1 LERISFIFLMISD
14 YEGEQLVKIA
24 REAVELY
31 VRMAVV
37 APIDNR
43 KIFSDNMGV
52 FVTIN
57 HLSEHGEE
65 HLRGCIGFPFP
76 GQGLYQSVVEAAIGA
91 ATIDPRFSPL
101 VESELPRIIFELS
114 LLTPP
119 QPIQVVHPT
128 EYYDHIKIGRDG
140 LILRWENGSALL
152 LPQVAKRF
160 GWDVDEFLL
169 NLCYKGGT
177 TPDAWVLPGTK
188 LYKFQ
193 AQVYIES
200 EPGGKVVRLQ

>member
-1 LERISFIFLMISD
+1 MIND

-37 APIDNR
+37 APVDTR
-43 KIFSDNMGV
+43 KIFSDKMGV

-57 HLSEHGEE
+57 RLNEQGEE
-65 HLRGCIGFPFP
+65 HLRGCIGFPLP
-76 GQGLYQSVVEAAIGA
+76 EKGLYQSVVEAAIGA

-101 VESELPRIIFELS
+101 AESDLSRIIFELS

-119 QPIQVVHPT
+119 QLIQVAHPT

-140 LILRWENGSALL
+140 LMLSWKNGSALL
-152 LPQVAKRF
+152 LPQIAKRL

-193 AQVYIES
+193 AQVYAES
-200 EPGGKVVRLQ
+200 EPRGKVVRLQ

>member
-1 LERISFIFLMISD
+1 MIND

-119 QPIQVVHPT
+119 QLIQAVHPT

-152 LPQVAKRF
+152 LPQVAKRL

>member
-1 LERISFIFLMISD
+1 MINDS
-14 YEGEQLVKIA
+14 EGEQLVKIA
-24 REAVELY
+24 REAVEMY
-31 VRMAVV
+31 VRRAVV
-37 APIDNR
+37 APMDTG

-57 HLSEHGEE
+57 HLNEQGEE
-65 HLRGCIGFPFP
+65 HLRGCIGYPLP
-76 GQGLYQSVVEAAIGA
+76 GKGLYQSVVEAAIGA

-101 VESELPRIIFELS
+101 VESELSSIIFELS

-119 QPIQVVHPT
+119 QLIQVAHPT

-140 LILRWENGSALL
+140 LILRREKGSALL
-152 LPQVAKRF
+152 LPQVATRF

-177 TPDAWVLPGTK
+177 TPDAWVLPGTE
-188 LYKFQ
+188 LYRFQ
-193 AQVYIES
+193 AQVYVEA
-200 EPGGKVVRLQ
+200 EPGGRVIRLQ

>member
-1 LERISFIFLMISD
+1 LERISFIFLMIND

-43 KIFSDNMGV
+43 KIFSDNMGL

-119 QPIQVVHPT
+119 QPIQVVHPR

>member
-1 LERISFIFLMISD
+1 MIND

-24 REAVELY
+24 REAVETY
-31 VRMAVV
+31 IRRAMVPVKDDRIV
-37 APIDNR
+37 
-43 KIFSDNMGV
+43 FSDKMGV
-52 FVTIN
+52 FVTLN
-57 HLSEHGEE
+57 HLNENGEE
-65 HLRGCIGFPFP
+65 HLRGCIGFPLP
-76 GQGLYQSVVEAAIGA
+76 EKGLYQSVVEAAIGA

-101 VESELPRIIFELS
+101 VESELSRIIFELS
-114 LLTPP
+114 FLTPP
-119 QPIQVVHPT
+119 QLIQVVHPT
-128 EYYDHIKIGRDG
+128 DYYDHIKIGRDG
-140 LILRWENGSALL
+140 LILRWEKGSALL

-177 TPDAWVLPGTK
+177 TPDAWVLPESK

-200 EPGGKVVRLQ
+200 EPRGRVIRLQ

>member
-1 LERISFIFLMISD
+1 MIND

-24 REAVELY
+24 REAVETY
-31 VRMAVV
+31 IRRAMVPANDDRIV
-37 APIDNR
+37 
-43 KIFSDNMGV
+43 FSDKMGV
-52 FVTIN
+52 FVTLN
-57 HLSEHGEE
+57 HLNENGEE
-65 HLRGCIGFPFP
+65 HLRGCIGFPLP
-76 GQGLYQSVVEAAIGA
+76 EKGLYQSVVEAAIGA

-101 VESELPRIIFELS
+101 VESELSRIIFELS
-114 LLTPP
+114 FLTPP
-119 QPIQVVHPT
+119 QLIQVVHPT
-128 EYYDHIKIGRDG
+128 DYYDHIKIGRDG
-140 LILRWENGSALL
+140 LILRWEKGSALL

-177 TPDAWVLPGTK
+177 TPDAWVLPESK

-200 EPGGKVVRLQ
+200 EPKGRVIRLQ

>member
-1 LERISFIFLMISD
+1 MIND

-37 APIDNR
+37 APVDTR
-43 KIFSDNMGV
+43 KILSDKMGV

-57 HLSEHGEE
+57 RLNEQGEE
-65 HLRGCIGFPFP
+65 HLRGCIGFPLP
-76 GQGLYQSVVEAAIGA
+76 EKGLYQSVVEAAIGA

-101 VESELPRIIFELS
+101 VESDLSRIIFELS

-119 QPIQVVHPT
+119 QLIQVAHPT

-140 LILRWENGSALL
+140 LMLSWKNGSALL
-152 LPQVAKRF
+152 LPQIAKRL

-193 AQVYIES
+193 AQVYAES
-200 EPGGKVVRLQ
+200 EPRGKVVRL

>member
-1 LERISFIFLMISD
+1 MIND

-24 REAVELY
+24 REAVETY
-31 VRMAVV
+31 IRRAIMPGKDDRIV
-37 APIDNR
+37 
-43 KIFSDNMGV
+43 FSDKMGV
-52 FVTIN
+52 FVTLN
-57 HLSEHGEE
+57 HFNEKGEE
-65 HLRGCIGFPFP
+65 HLRGCIGFPLP
-76 GQGLYQSVVEAAIGA
+76 DKGLYQSVVEAAIGA

-101 VESELPRIIFELS
+101 VESELSRIIFELS
-114 LLTPP
+114 FLTPP
-119 QPIQVVHPT
+119 QLIQVLHPT

-140 LILRWENGSALL
+140 LILRWEKGSALL

-177 TPDAWVLPGTK
+177 TPDAWVLPESK

-193 AQVYIES
+193 AQVYIEA
-200 EPGGKVVRLQ
+200 EPRGRVVRLQ

>member
-1 LERISFIFLMISD
+1 MIND

-31 VRMAVV
+31 VRKAVV
-37 APIDNR
+37 PPVDNK

-52 FVTIN
+52 FVTLN
-57 HLSEHGEE
+57 LLNEKGEE
-65 HLRGCIGFPFP
+65 HLRGCIGFPLP
-76 GQGLYQSVVEAAIGA
+76 EKGLYRSVIEAALGA

-119 QPIQVVHPT
+119 QLIQVAHPT

-140 LILRWENGSALL
+140 LILRWEKGSALL
-152 LPQVAKRF
+152 LPQIAKRL

-169 NLCYKGGT
+169 NLCYKAGT
-177 TPDAWVLPGTK
+177 TPDAWVLPGTE

-193 AQVYIES
+193 AIVYVES
-200 EPGGKVVRLQ
+200 EPRGRVIRLQ

>member
-1 LERISFIFLMISD
+1 MIND

-37 APIDNR
+37 VPVDTR

-57 HLSEHGEE
+57 HLNERGEE
-65 HLRGCIGFPFP
+65 RLRGCIGFPLP
-76 GQGLYQSVVEAAIGA
+76 EKGLYQSVVEAAIGA

-101 VESELPRIIFELS
+101 VESELSRIIFELS

-119 QPIQVVHPT
+119 QLIQVAHPT

-152 LPQVAKRF
+152 LPQVAKRL
-160 GWDVDEFLL
+160 GWDVDEFLM

-193 AQVYIES
+193 AQVFVES
-200 EPGGKVVRLQ
+200 EPRGRVVRLE

>member
-1 LERISFIFLMISD
+1 MIND

-37 APIDNR
+37 APVDTR
-43 KIFSDNMGV
+43 KIFSDKMGV

-57 HLSEHGEE
+57 RLNEQGEE
-65 HLRGCIGFPFP
+65 HLRGCIGFPLP
-76 GQGLYQSVVEAAIGA
+76 EKGLYQSVVEAAIGA

-101 VESELPRIIFELS
+101 VESDLSRIIFELS

-119 QPIQVVHPT
+119 QLIQVAHPT

-140 LILRWENGSALL
+140 LMLSWKNGSALL
-152 LPQVAKRF
+152 LPQIAKRL

-193 AQVYIES
+193 AQVYAES
-200 EPGGKVVRLQ
+200 EPRGKVVRLQ

>member
-1 LERISFIFLMISD
+1 MISFIFPMIND

-24 REAVELY
+24 REAVETY
-31 VRMAVV
+31 IRRAMVPAKDDRIV
-37 APIDNR
+37 
-43 KIFSDNMGV
+43 FSDKMGV
-52 FVTIN
+52 FVTLN
-57 HLSEHGEE
+57 HLNENGEE
-65 HLRGCIGFPFP
+65 HLRGCIGFPLP
-76 GQGLYQSVVEAAIGA
+76 EKGLYQSVVEAAIGA

-101 VESELPRIIFELS
+101 VESELSRIIFELS
-114 LLTPP
+114 FLTPP
-119 QPIQVVHPT
+119 QLIQVVHPT
-128 EYYDHIKIGRDG
+128 DYYDHIKIGRDG
-140 LILRWENGSALL
+140 LILRWEKGSALL

-177 TPDAWVLPGTK
+177 TPDAWVLPESK

-200 EPGGKVVRLQ
+200 EPKGRVIRLQ

>member
-1 LERISFIFLMISD
+1 MIND

-37 APIDNR
+37 APVDTR
-43 KIFSDNMGV
+43 KIFSDKMGV

-57 HLSEHGEE
+57 RLNEQGEE
-65 HLRGCIGFPFP
+65 HLRGCIGFPLP
-76 GQGLYQSVVEAAIGA
+76 EKGLYQSVVEAAIGA

-101 VESELPRIIFELS
+101 AESELSRIIFELS

-119 QPIQVVHPT
+119 QLIQVAHPT

-140 LILRWENGSALL
+140 LMLSWKNGSALL
-152 LPQVAKRF
+152 LPQIAKRL

-193 AQVYIES
+193 AQVYAES
-200 EPGGKVVRLQ
+200 EPRGKVVRLQ

>member
-1 LERISFIFLMISD
+1 LERISFIFLMIND

-57 HLSEHGEE
+57 HLGENGEE

-76 GQGLYQSVVEAAIGA
+76 GQGLYQSVVEAAVGA

-119 QPIQVVHPT
+119 QPIQVVHPR

-169 NLCYKGGT
+169 NLCYKGET

>member
-1 LERISFIFLMISD
+1 MIND

-24 REAVELY
+24 REAVETY
-31 VRMAVV
+31 IRRAMVPAKDDRIV
-37 APIDNR
+37 
-43 KIFSDNMGV
+43 FSDKMGV
-52 FVTIN
+52 FVTLN
-57 HLSEHGEE
+57 HLNEKGEE
-65 HLRGCIGFPFP
+65 HLRGCIGFPLP
-76 GQGLYQSVVEAAIGA
+76 EKELYQSVVEAAIGA

-101 VESELPRIIFELS
+101 VESELSRIIFELS
-114 LLTPP
+114 FLTPP
-119 QPIQVVHPT
+119 QLIQVVHPT
-128 EYYDHIKIGRDG
+128 DYYDHIKIGRDG
-140 LILRWENGSALL
+140 LILRWEKGSALL

-177 TPDAWVLPGTK
+177 TPDAWVLPESK

-200 EPGGKVVRLQ
+200 EPKGRVIRLQ

>member
-1 LERISFIFLMISD
+1 MIND

-37 APIDNR
+37 APVDTR
-43 KIFSDNMGV
+43 KIFSDKMGV

-57 HLSEHGEE
+57 RLNEQGEE
-65 HLRGCIGFPFP
+65 HLRGCIGFPLP
-76 GQGLYQSVVEAAIGA
+76 EKGLYQSVVEAAIGA

-101 VESELPRIIFELS
+101 AESELSRIIFELS

-119 QPIQVVHPT
+119 QLIQVAHPT

-140 LILRWENGSALL
+140 LMLSWKNGSALL
-152 LPQVAKRF
+152 LPQIAKRL

-169 NLCYKGGT
+169 NLCCKGGT

-193 AQVYIES
+193 AQVYAES
-200 EPGGKVVRLQ
+200 EPRGKVVRLQ

>member
-1 LERISFIFLMISD
+1 MGRISFIFPMIND

-24 REAVELY
+24 REAVETY
-31 VRMAVV
+31 IRRAMVPVKDDRIV
-37 APIDNR
+37 
-43 KIFSDNMGV
+43 FSDKMGV
-52 FVTIN
+52 FVTLN
-57 HLSEHGEE
+57 HLNENGEE
-65 HLRGCIGFPFP
+65 HLRGCIGFPLP
-76 GQGLYQSVVEAAIGA
+76 EKGLYQSVVEAAIGA

-101 VESELPRIIFELS
+101 VESELSRIIFELS
-114 LLTPP
+114 FLTPP
-119 QPIQVVHPT
+119 QLIQVVHPT
-128 EYYDHIKIGRDG
+128 DYYDHIKIGRDG
-140 LILRWENGSALL
+140 LILRWEKGSALL

-177 TPDAWVLPGTK
+177 TPDAWVLPESK

-200 EPGGKVVRLQ
+200 EPRGRVIRLQ

>member
-1 LERISFIFLMISD
+1 MIND

-24 REAVELY
+24 REAVETY
-31 VRMAVV
+31 IRRAIMPVKDDRIV
-37 APIDNR
+37 
-43 KIFSDNMGV
+43 FSDKMGV
-52 FVTIN
+52 FVTLN
-57 HLSEHGEE
+57 HFNEKGEE
-65 HLRGCIGFPFP
+65 HLRGCIGFPLP
-76 GQGLYQSVVEAAIGA
+76 DKGLYQSVVEAAIGA

-101 VESELPRIIFELS
+101 VESELSRIIFELS
-114 LLTPP
+114 FLTPP
-119 QPIQVVHPT
+119 QLIQVLHPT

-140 LILRWENGSALL
+140 LILRWEKGSALL

-177 TPDAWVLPGTK
+177 TPDAWVLPESK

-193 AQVYIES
+193 AQVYIEA
-200 EPGGKVVRLQ
+200 EPRGRVVRLQ

>member
-1 LERISFIFLMISD
+1 MIND

-37 APIDNR
+37 APVDTR
-43 KIFSDNMGV
+43 KIFSDKMGV

-57 HLSEHGEE
+57 RLNEQGEE
-65 HLRGCIGFPFP
+65 HLRGCIGFPLP
-76 GQGLYQSVVEAAIGA
+76 EKGLYQSVVEAAIGA

-101 VESELPRIIFELS
+101 VESDLSRIIFELS

-119 QPIQVVHPT
+119 QLIQVAHPT

-140 LILRWENGSALL
+140 LMLSWKNGSALL
-152 LPQVAKRF
+152 LPQIAKRL

-193 AQVYIES
+193 AQVYAES
-200 EPGGKVVRLQ
+200 EPRGKVVRL

>member
-1 LERISFIFLMISD
+1 MIND

-37 APIDNR
+37 VPMDTR
-43 KIFSDNMGV
+43 KLFSDNMGV

-57 HLSEHGEE
+57 YLNEVGEE
-65 HLRGCIGFPFP
+65 HLRGCIGFPLP
-76 GQGLYQSVVEAAIGA
+76 EKGLYQSVVEAAIGA

-101 VESELPRIIFELS
+101 VESELSSIIFELS
-114 LLTPP
+114 FLTPP
-119 QPIQVVHPT
+119 QLIQVAHPT

-152 LPQVAKRF
+152 LPQVAKRL

-177 TPDAWVLPGTK
+177 TPDAWVLPGTE

-193 AQVYIES
+193 AQVYVES
-200 EPGGKVVRLQ
+200 EPRGKVVRL